1 MTRRLWKCCMLLA
14 VGVLLHPVLACAQQ
28 GDPQRGEKLFVGST
42 GFSAGGAPCLAC
54 HGIAGHELG
63 YAAGATYGPDLT
75 SLFEDY
81 GEEGVAAV
89 LDDPSAF
96 ESMSAIFSERPL
108 SENEIA
114 DLTAFF
120 AAVANHE
127 SADTDAGFAGHVI
140 VATGLLFVVL
150 GGLGWRRFKAVRRP
164 LVEQTRF
171 GKGGTA

>member
-1 MTRRLWKCCMLLA
+1 MTRRLWNCLLLLA
-14 VGVLLHPVLACAQQ
+14 TGLFLLPVSVWSQT
-28 GDPQRGEKLFVGST
+28 GDPLRGESLFVGST
-42 GFSAGGAPCLAC
+42 AFAAGGAPCLAC

-96 ESMSAIFSERPL
+96 ESMSAIFAERPL
-108 SENEIA
+108 SEVEIA

-120 AAVANHE
+120 AAVAN
-127 SADTDAGFAGHVI
+127 SNNADIGIGLAVHVI
-140 VATGLLFVVL
+140 VATGLLFVVF
-150 GGLGWRRFKAVRRP
+150 GAFGWRRFKAVRRP
-164 LVEQTRF
+164 LVEQARF